1 MLERYLRHDQV
12 FYIGSRN
19 MNSGHYAC
27 VADILPVAIS
37 PALEVE
43 FYIWKK
49 YVISLLILM
58 YQTNK
63 G

>member
-1 MLERYLRHDQV
+1 MLERYLCHDQV

-19 MNSGHYAC
+19 MNSDHYAC

-43 FYIWKK
+43 FYI
-49 YVISLLILM
+49 
-58 YQTNK
+58 
-63 G
+63 